1 MLYKLFLLWLRE
13 EKEEKKI
20 RIWIQVNFSLFF
32 SALGN
37 INVQKSL
44 EKTELLLVI

>member
-20 RIWIQVNFSLFF
+20 RIWIQVNFNLFF
-32 SALGN
+32 FALGN

-44 EKTELLLVI
+44 EKTKLLLVI